1 MNHIPGGWEVGK
13 QLTLG
18 GSKNEHLVVS
28 CLCWVY
34 VFVFVS

>member
-1 MNHIPGGWEVGK
+1 MNHIPGGWEVGN
-13 QLTLG
+13 QLPMG

-28 CLCWVY
+28 GLHWVY